1 MLDDYFSLE
10 ISGDGRLVSL
20 PMVFDDHV
28 PSFSALPGC
37 KSHFRNKQYEEI
49 SLFKNYDFDVQTS
62 MCFES
67 TSASTEVLHV
77 NINLQVYVMRLAT
90 EVNWTDEEECFR
102 TFCEETAKFYAVQPN
117 IPNARSG
124 KWKI

>member
-37 KSHFRNKQYEEI
+37 KSLFRNKQYEEI

-62 MCFES
+62 MFFES

-117 IPNARSG
+117 IPNARYA
-124 KWKI
+124 